1 MLIFLFLILPG
12 LICLYA
18 MALRPLLH
26 KIPALAK
33 FYEEADGFW
42 GKLWALS
49 GNSLTILWGHIM
61 ALVGIMLRG
70 LDLIGPLVGDPDLK
84 AQVAN
89 TLQSNPAIL
98 GYISMAISFIT
109 IATRL
114 RSILKAA

>member
-1 MLIFLFLILPG
+1 MLIFFFLILPG

-42 GKLWALS
+42 AKIWALC
-49 GNSLTILWGHIM
+49 GNSITILWGHIM
-61 ALVGIMLRG
+61 ALAGILLRC
-70 LDLIGPLVGDPDLK
+70 LDYIGPVVGDPDLK
-84 AQVAN
+84 AQVAS

-98 GYISMAISFIT
+98 GYISIGISAIT
-109 IATRL
+109 IIARL
-114 RSILKAA
+114 RSISKA